1 MCGALAGWKGKGQ
14 GNWVFL
20 FATFRTTRTA
30 QQTSSSY
37 LSTFAAAPQL
47 PLMTAAT
54 LELELGSVEETE
66 LLGAQ
71 LAEVVERGD
80 VIFLS
85 GELGAGKTSLS
96 RGFLRRFFADPELEV
111 PSPSYLICLS
121 YADDGPDGSPAG
133 ATADDAGGA
142 KVAVSGR
149 TLRPRGRARLPG
161 VRVLHLDPYRLPEG
175 RVAGLVDLQSAF
187 ETSVCLV
194 EWPQRLGPQLCT
206 PHSPQRVE
214 VRLGGIGPQA
224 AGRAATV
231 TAVGPRW
238 APMLAEWVAA
248 GRVTVELPP
257 LPPPALPSGDGEV
270 GNGESGDGAG
280 GGGGEAGG
288 GQAAAR
294 VVPPVPEGAGR
305 RGMLQRCGRV
315 GVVTR
320 EECEAARE

>member
-1 MCGALAGWKGKGQ
+1 
-14 GNWVFL
+14 
-20 FATFRTTRTA
+20 
-30 QQTSSSY
+30 
-37 LSTFAAAPQL
+37 
-47 PLMTAAT
+47 MTAAT

-142 KVAVSGR
+142 KAAVSGR

-257 LPPPALPSGDGEV
+257 LPQSALPSGDGEAGNGEA

-315 GVVTR
+315 GVVPR